1 MDKNQFFDFLKFS
14 SEREIKT
21 LGITYLNQ
29 FEDFMSEIEEYLP
42 EDFDVKKR
50 QGLIR
55 KRILD
60 NMNNVIRHQKESI
73 DKINDFFV

>member
-1 MDKNQFFDFLKFS
+1 
-14 SEREIKT
+14 
-21 LGITYLNQ
+21 
-29 FEDFMSEIEEYLP
+29 MSEIEEYLP

>member
-42 EDFDVKKR
+42 EDFLS
-50 QGLIR
+50 LIH
-55 KRILD
+55 I
-60 NMNNVIRHQKESI
+60 
-73 DKINDFFV
+73 